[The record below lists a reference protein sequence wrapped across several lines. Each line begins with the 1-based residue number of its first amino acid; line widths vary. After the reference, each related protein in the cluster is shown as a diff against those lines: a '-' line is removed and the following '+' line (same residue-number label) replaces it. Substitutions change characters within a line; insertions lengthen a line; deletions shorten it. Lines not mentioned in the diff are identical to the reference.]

1 MKEITINC
9 ATVGSMAELHDLLA
23 RELNFPEWYGR
34 NLDALHDC
42 LTSLCEETR
51 IIFIHFPALPFR
63 SAGLLNVLHDSESEN
78 EKLEVSFITN

>member
-9 ATVGSMAELHDLLA
+9 ATIASMAEIHEILA
-23 RELNFPEWYGR
+23 RELNFPQWYGR

-63 SAGLLNVLHDSESEN
+63 SGGLLNVLHDSESEN
-78 EKLEVSFITN
+78 EKLEVSFVTN

>member
-9 ATVGSMAELHDLLA
+9 AEIGTMAEMHETLA

-42 LTSLCEETR
+42 LTAICEETR
-51 IIFIHFPALPFR
+51 ITFLHFSALPFR
-63 SAGLLNVLHDSESEN
+63 SVGLLNVLRDGEN
-78 EKLEVSFITN
+78 ENPKLEISLLTN

>member
-42 LTSLCEETR
+42 LTAICQETK
-51 IIFIHFPALPFR
+51 ITFLHFPALPFR
-63 SAGLLNVLHDSESEN
+63 SAGLLNVLRDSESEN
-78 EKLEVSFITN
+78 EKLEISLMSN